1 MATELDAATRSM
13 IANLEVKTG
22 KSLEQW
28 IAVLQAKG
36 LAKHAERVSFLKTDH
51 GLGHGYANLVALM
64 LSKSAASTMD
74 DRGSLVDA
82 QYQGAKAALRP
93 IHDALE
99 KALKDF
105 GADVEML
112 PMKAYVSVRR
122 KKQFAIL
129 QPSTAE
135 RFDVGIKLKGM
146 APEGRLEA
154 SGSFS
159 GMVSHRV
166 RLSSVKDADRELI
179 GWLREAY
186 ERAG

>member
-1 MATELDAATRSM
+1 MAAELDAATRSM
-13 IANLEVKTG
+13 IANLKEKTG

-28 IAVLQAKG
+28 IALLQAKG
-36 LAKHAERVSFLKTDH
+36 LAKHAERVGFLKTEH

-82 QYQGAKAALRP
+82 QYTGAKAALRP

-99 KALKDF
+99 KAIKGF

-129 QPSTAE
+129 QPSTAD
-135 RFDVGIKLKGM
+135 RFDVGINLKGT
-146 APEGRLEA
+146 APHGRLEA
-154 SGSFS
+154 SGSFNS
-159 GMVSHRV
+159 MVSHRV
-166 RLSSVKDADRELI
+166 RLTNAKEADKELI
-179 GWLREAY
+179 SWLREAY

>member
-1 MATELDAATRSM
+1 MAAELDAATRSM
-13 IANLEVKTG
+13 IANLQEKTG
-22 KSLEQW
+22 KSLEEW
-28 IAVLQAKG
+28 MALLASKG
-36 LAKHAERVSFLKTDH
+36 FAKHGERVSFLKNEH

-82 QYQGAKAALRP
+82 QYKGAKAALRP
-93 IHDALE
+93 IHDALAH
-99 KALKDF
+99 ALMGF
-105 GADVEML
+105 GKDVELL

-129 QPSTAE
+129 QPSTAD
-135 RFDVGIKLKGM
+135 RFDVGINLKGTG
-146 APEGRLEA
+146 PKGRLEA
-154 SGSFS
+154 SGSFNT
-159 GMVSHRV
+159 MVSHRV
-166 RLSSVKDADRELI
+166 RIAHVREVDKELI